1 MKKMNWK
8 LYILL
13 VLLIPI
19 KLSAQLVPVTD
30 QYVLNPLL
38 INPAFAGERGALNM
52 ASFFRMQWM
61 GIEGAPETLT
71 LAVDAPLFNNKVGLG
86 LLISKDRIGVTE
98 ETQFNSNY
106 SYKIFIKEGILSFGL
121 GAGLITT
128 KTVWSDLIA
137 LDEGDDYYLIDAK
150 NYYVPN
156 FSFGMYYSNKN
167 YFAGFSL
174 PKLLNYKFN
183 FDKNK
188 YSLLIDPYLYSYMFS
203 TGYAFNVAKNINF
216 LPSVLLTYSASKKI
230 NYDINTYVS
239 FFDRFWVGL
248 SYRDQRSI
256 SGLFQLHIDKQ
267 LKLAYTYD
275 FDIGKLNKYSNGSH
289 GIMIRYIL
297 NYKVDAVNPLIF

>member
-1 MKKMNWK
+1 MNWK

-86 LLISKDRIGVTE
+86 FLISKDRIGVTE

-106 SYKIFIKEGILSFGL
+106 SYKIFIKEGTLSFGL

-128 KTVWSDLIA
+128 RTAWSDLIA
-137 LDEGDDYYLIDAK
+137 IDEGDDYYLIDAK

-167 YFAGFSL
+167 YYAGFSL
-174 PKLLNYKFN
+174 PKLLNYKFI
-183 FDKNK
+183 FDK
-188 YSLLIDPYLYSYMFS
+188 
-203 TGYAFNVAKNINF
+203 
-216 LPSVLLTYSASKKI
+216 KK
-230 NYDINTYVS
+230 
-239 FFDRFWVGL
+239 
-248 SYRDQRSI
+248 
-256 SGLFQLHIDKQ
+256 
-267 LKLAYTYD
+267 
-275 FDIGKLNKYSNGSH
+275 
-289 GIMIRYIL
+289 
-297 NYKVDAVNPLIF
+297 